1 MRRDIDK
8 VVFERAKA
16 GRTWASKTPRPNRVA
31 LDPAG
36 EPLDERT
43 GPVRRK
49 RQKMRNSHYNAV
61 ERFLVRNVGRPW
73 AKVYAEICAA
83 ADGRTRL
90 GREIRDHAESLVAT
104 RCWFEGAK
112 LMSHSLCGPDR
123 EARGLYVHPAS
134 GLLSRTLIT
143 DSASGPRA

>member
-16 GRTWASKTPRPNRVA
+16 NRTWASKTPRAKRVA

-36 EPLDERT
+36 EPLEESS
-43 GPVRRK
+43 GPRK
-49 RQKMRNSHYNAV
+49 RQKMRNSHFNAV
-61 ERFLVRNVGRPW
+61 ERFLVRNVGKPW

-90 GREIRDHAESLVAT
+90 GREIRDRAESLVAT

-112 LMSHSLCGPDR
+112 LMSHSPCGPDR
-123 EARGLYVHPAS
+123 EVRGLYVHPAS
-134 GLLSRTLIT
+134 GLLLRTRAT
-143 DSASGPRA
+143 FPASGPRA